1 MMSFKSNYDNNGLY
15 DYVETDLILMTDI
28 YNYNVNSVLKKG
40 NDIRLKSLKKIMML
54 KLLNGNIVFE
64 KIHY

>member
-1 MMSFKSNYDNNGLY
+1 
-15 DYVETDLILMTDI
+15 MTDI
-28 YNYNVNSVLKKG
+28 YGYNVNSVLKKG

-54 KLLNGNIVFE
+54 KLLKGNIVFE